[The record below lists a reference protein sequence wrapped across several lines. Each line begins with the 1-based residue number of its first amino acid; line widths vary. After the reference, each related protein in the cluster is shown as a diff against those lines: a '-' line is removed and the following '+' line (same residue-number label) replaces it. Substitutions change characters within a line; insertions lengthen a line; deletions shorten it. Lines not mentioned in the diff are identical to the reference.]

1 MLKIRKHLAIFLII
15 GMICSGIL
23 LKERIDTEKN
33 YKNVDIVLDY
43 EQVLNMAAESKEHD
57 VEYFLR
63 EFKKLGVTSVG
74 LVETTLDT
82 LEEHEEAGVE
92 VRLEGYDLIV
102 DSRDSE
108 MIQFVKNGYEK
119 KFGSE
124 SFEIIDEDTIK
135 ILGDRS
141 DYIFDNI
148 TVRDNEGKYVGTDK
162 IGKGSKKQFIGIGY
176 INADVELIQ
185 NAGLE
190 VVPRPF
196 YNSEYENEK
205 SIDFYFDFMDENN
218 IKPRFILF
226 AGKEILGG
234 AENVDRLAR
243 ELEARGIAPGMI
255 ENSVQREHI
264 EQDGMEQLVQ
274 KMDYRATRVFNLW
287 EYLQKRFDYQ
297 IPFHKSGQEVMNSIY
312 RAVTERNIRVVY
324 FKPFIDG
331 KDVYVTDMDIYGA
344 RFAEL
349 EKRLSRHKINI
360 APVQPM
366 NTNYPNR
373 FLQMG
378 VAAGIVAAG
387 FVLLENM
394 VRARK
399 KLFTILFGIF
409 AAGAAG
415 PFAAGIAT
423 DMATKV
429 FALLA
434 SIILP
439 SVAMFAGLNMVKK
452 ILAAP
457 KREKIKTKDIIVE
470 SAILLVIMSA
480 ISLVG
485 AMFETSLLSHSKYL
499 LEMDIFRGVKISQV
513 GPIGITVLIWMA
525 IFGYKRT
532 GDRNTISKD
541 EILRL
546 LNENIKVW
554 HVVLAGAL
562 GAFAIVYIA
571 RMGHE
576 TSIQPSSIEILSRN
590 TLEYILKARPRTKAI
605 TIAHP
610 AMLMLVYIAYR
621 KKEWLVLP
629 ISLAVSIG
637 QGNIVNTFSHLR
649 TPIYMSLYRS
659 VYEIAIGVLVGAV
672 IVGTVNVIWNL
683 IERRYK
689 DA

>member
-23 LKERIDTEKN
+23 LQGRISAEKN

-43 EQVLNMAAESKEHD
+43 EQVLNMAAESNEHD
-57 VEYFLR
+57 AEYFLK

-74 LVETTLDT
+74 IVETTLDS
-82 LEEHEEAGVE
+82 LAENVD
-92 VRLEGYDLIV
+92 VDIRLEGYDIIV
-102 DSRDSE
+102 DSKDQDI
-108 MIQFVKNGYEK
+108 IQFVKNGYEK
-119 KFGSE
+119 KLGKD
-124 SFEIIDEDTIK
+124 SFEIVDEDTLK
-135 ILGDRS
+135 ILGNRS
-141 DYIFDNI
+141 DYIFDE
-148 TVRDNEGKYVGTDK
+148 TYVKDNEGNTIGLKKIAQGT
-162 IGKGSKKQFIGIGY
+162 KKQFIGLGY
-176 INADVELIQ
+176 LKSDIELIKK
-185 NAGLE
+185 AGLE
-190 VVPRPF
+190 VVPRTL
-196 YNSEYENEK
+196 YNSEYEDEK
-205 SIDFYFDFMDENN
+205 SIDFYFDFIDENG
-218 IKPRFILF
+218 IEPGIMLF

-234 AENVDRLAR
+234 ADNVERLAN
-243 ELEARGIAPGMI
+243 EMESRGIIPGMI
-255 ENSVQREHI
+255 ENSVQREHL

-274 KMDYRATRVFNLW
+274 KMDYNATRVFNLW

-297 IPFHKSGQEVMNSIY
+297 IPFHRSGQEVMNSIY

-331 KDVYVTDMDIYGA
+331 KDRYVTDMEIYGA

-349 EKRLSRHKINI
+349 EKRLSRHKISI

-366 NTNYPNR
+366 NTSYPSR
-373 FLQMG
+373 LMQMG

-394 VRARK
+394 VRSRE
-399 KLFTILFGIF
+399 KLFAILFGIA

-415 PFAAGIAT
+415 IFASGIAT
-423 DMATKV
+423 DMAAKV

-457 KREKIKTKDIIVE
+457 DREKIRTKDIVVE

-525 IFGYKRT
+525 IFGYKRSQ
-532 GDRNTISKD
+532 DRNTISKD

-576 TSIQPSSIEILSRN
+576 TSIQPSSLEILSRN
-590 TLEYILKARPRTKAI
+590 ALEYVLKARPRTKAI
-605 TIAHP
+605 TVAHP

-637 QGNIVNTFSHLR
+637 QGNIVNTFSHIR
-649 TPIYMSLYRS
+649 TPLYMSLYRS
-659 VYEIAIGVLVGAV
+659 IYEIAIGVLVGAV
-672 IVGTVNVIWNL
+672 IVGIVNVIWNL

-689 DA
+689 NA

>member
-1 MLKIRKHLAIFLII
+1 MLKIRKHLAIVLII

-23 LKERIDTEKN
+23 LKGRIDTEKN

-43 EQVLNMAAESKEHD
+43 EQVLNMAAESDEHD

-82 LEEHEEAGVE
+82 LEEHEGAGVD

-102 DSRDSE
+102 DSKDSDI
-108 MIQFVKNGYEK
+108 IQFVKNGYEK
-119 KFGSE
+119 KFGSK
-124 SFEIIDEDTIK
+124 SFEIIDADTIK

-176 INADVELIQ
+176 LNADVELIKK
-185 NAGLE
+185 AGLE

-234 AENVDRLAR
+234 AENVDRLAK
-243 ELEARGIAPGMI
+243 ELEARGIVPGMI
-255 ENSVQREHI
+255 ENSVQREHL

-297 IPFHKSGQEVMNSIY
+297 IPFHRSGQEVMNSIY

-349 EKRLSRHKINI
+349 EKRLGRHKINI

-373 FLQMG
+373 LLQMG
-378 VAAGIVAAG
+378 VATGIVAAG

-399 KLFTILFGIF
+399 KLFTILFGVS
-409 AAGAAG
+409 AALAVG

-423 DMATKV
+423 DMAAKV

-457 KREKIKTKDIIVE
+457 KREKIKTKDIMVE

-480 ISLVG
+480 ISLIG
-485 AMFETSLLSHSKYL
+485 AMFETSMLSHSKYL

-525 IFGYKRT
+525 IFGYKRSE
-532 GDRNTISKD
+532 DRNTISKD

-649 TPIYMSLYRS
+649 TPLYMSLYRS
-659 VYEIAIGVLVGAV
+659 IYEIAIGVLVGAV
-672 IVGTVNVIWNL
+672 IVGIVNVVWNL
-683 IERRYK
+683 IERRHK
-689 DA
+689 NA